1 MPTITWLDEN
11 VADSDVVSQRKWE
24 NSDVDTNQKGTI
36 LKETKYK
43 NMELDK
49 NTTITKRNKKRV
61 RFACYDGR
69 DLTPIRRLIQGH
81 DLNIGEEFWFVF
93 GYIADTMIRVFLSL
107 VMMIIIIVVMIK
119 MLLSVKD
126 DDCKDE
132 QDDGNQTDG
141 HRPSMNDK
149 WFSKNLQKPLKS
161 SCKCMCMLLLKF
173 MWC

>member
-11 VADSDVVSQRKWE
+11 VVDSDVASQRKWE
-24 NSDVDTNQKGTI
+24 NSDDDTKQKSTI
-36 LKETKYK
+36 LNKTNYK
-43 NMELDK
+43 NMELGK

-81 DLNIGEEFWFVF
+81 DINIGEEFRFVF
-93 GYIADTMIRVFLSL
+93 GYIADTLIRVFLSL

-126 DDCKDE
+126 EDCKDE
-132 QDDGNQTDG
+132 QDDGDQTDNP
-141 HRPSMNDK
+141 RSSMNDK
-149 WFSKNLQKPLKS
+149 
-161 SCKCMCMLLLKF
+161 
-173 MWC
+173 

>member
-24 NSDVDTNQKGTI
+24 NSDGDANQKGTI

-81 DLNIGEEFWFVF
+81 DLNIGEEFRFVF
-93 GYIADTMIRVFLSL
+93 GYIAELILPLL
-107 VMMIIIIVVMIK
+107 VRSIFIACNDDNYNSSYDKNAIV
-119 MLLSVKD
+119 
-126 DDCKDE
+126 C
-132 QDDGNQTDG
+132 
-141 HRPSMNDK
+141 
-149 WFSKNLQKPLKS
+149 
-161 SCKCMCMLLLKF
+161 
-173 MWC
+173 